1 MAFETKNIGT
11 EAAFRKI
18 KHYCAYQE
26 RNHAEVKKKLY
37 GFGLYKDEVEELIS
51 KLIEEDYLNEERFAI
66 AYAGGKFRVNKWGK
80 TKILYE
86 LKQKQLSPY
95 CIKKAMA
102 SIDDQDYEKCLQK
115 LATEKLKLL
124 KSEKNIFTK
133 KAKLQNYLVGKGY
146 EFDWVRK
153 VVGELGNV
161 D

>member
-37 GFGLYKDEVEELIS
+37 GYGLYKNEVEELIS
-51 KLIEEDYLNEERFAI
+51 KLIEENYLNEERYAI

-80 TKILYE
+80 TKIQYE
-86 LKQKQLSPY
+86 MRQKQLSPY
-95 CIKKAMA
+95 CIKKGLAA
-102 SIDDQDYEKCLQK
+102 ISDEDYEKCLQK
-115 LATEKLKLL
+115 LAFDKLKLL

-133 KAKLQNYLVGKGY
+133 KQKLQNYLVGKGY
-146 EFDWVRK
+146 EFDWVKK
-153 VVGELGNV
+153 VMSIEY
-161 D
+161 